1 MRNVE
6 RDTKISL
13 SKGNSDDPKATS
25 LRFSD
30 EIPKKEIEKYK
41 IPSLP
46 TKAHKV
52 NGLRYFI
59 PLNKSKIIDLYDS
72 NSTCAVLLSYHHSL
86 NVSGFTQLSLPLPL
100 PFSMEKITDEELY
113 NSVVGAV
120 KHPVC
125 IQTAATKFINDM
137 FDNSAFVAIH
147 WRYDMKEWGNVF
159 SKRSYSK
166 VMYRNL
172 MLMTAEDV
180 ANGVKMSL
188 GKIKIKP
195 EKLFIATI
203 PSAANFAKIV
213 AKLLGFDTTVLSSE
227 EFVKNKYQGCL
238 ESNNWNI
245 GEVVSMLDMELCERS
260 DVFYYSNYSTWS
272 SNVRPR
278 RVLNVASG
286 IKRAEVKDEFSIYDV
301 SLRSMQQRVELL

>member
-1 MRNVE
+1 
-6 RDTKISL
+6 
-13 SKGNSDDPKATS
+13 
-25 LRFSD
+25 
-30 EIPKKEIEKYK
+30 
-41 IPSLP
+41 
-46 TKAHKV
+46 
-52 NGLRYFI
+52 
-59 PLNKSKIIDLYDS
+59 
-72 NSTCAVLLSYHHSL
+72 
-86 NVSGFTQLSLPLPL
+86 
-100 PFSMEKITDEELY
+100 
-113 NSVVGAV
+113 
-120 KHPVC
+120 
-125 IQTAATKFINDM
+125 
-137 FDNSAFVAIH
+137 
-147 WRYDMKEWGNVF
+147 MKEWGNVF

-195 EKLFIATI
+195 QKLFIATI
-203 PSAANFAKIV
+203 PSVANFAKIV